1 MHCRVHACTYV
12 STGRKTSPLSILNI
26 FSVANHVYIIK
37 KMLLML
43 TYVLQF
49 CDWLLIM
56 QDIKKLKEEISQFTE
71 AQKKVHVYML

>member
-1 MHCRVHACTYV
+1 MHCRVHACTYI
-12 STGRKTSPLSILNI
+12 STGRKASPLCILNI

-37 KMLLML
+37 KMLLIL